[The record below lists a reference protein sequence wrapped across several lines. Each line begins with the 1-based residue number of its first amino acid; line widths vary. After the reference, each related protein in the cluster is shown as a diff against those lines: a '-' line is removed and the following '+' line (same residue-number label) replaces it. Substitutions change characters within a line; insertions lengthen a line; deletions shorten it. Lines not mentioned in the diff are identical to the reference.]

1 MFEVKFHDEAE
12 QEFLALPTVIREKI
26 SNILKKAGDDSCKL
40 REPDTK
46 PLGNGLFEVRTMG
59 GDIDRGLW
67 VYQSG
72 SKIYL
77 LRIFVKKRQKN
88 GYELSLRTGK
98 FREGTIYVVSLTN
111 ITHLKRRR
119 ISIKLASFTRLL

>member
-12 QEFLALPTVIREKI
+12 EEFLALPIVIRAKMDRV
-26 SNILKKAGDDSCKL
+26 LKKLEIDPRKL

-59 GDIDRGLW
+59 GDIARGLW

-77 LRIFVKKRQKN
+77 LRIFVKKTPKTPPA
-88 GYELSLRTGK
+88 E
-98 FREGTIYVVSLTN
+98 IA
-111 ITHLKRRR
+111 
-119 ISIKLASFTRLL
+119 LAWQRLEDFKK

>member
-1 MFEVKFHDEAE
+1 MFEVKFHDEAA

-26 SNILKKAGDDSCKL
+26 SNILKKAGDDPCKL

-77 LRIFVKKRQKN
+77 LRIFVKKRQKR
-88 GYELSLRTGK
+88 SPQRLR
-98 FREGTIYVVSLTN
+98 
-111 ITHLKRRR
+111 
-119 ISIKLASFTRLL
+119 